1 MSRLA
6 LRAGVVADAAAIAS
20 VFTRSRQL
28 LSFLPNLYSADEDF
42 AFWRDHVLPKEQV
55 TVALLDDRIVGV
67 LAADDLFVDHLYV
80 DPSCVGQGV
89 GTVLLM
95 DIQAQRDQ
103 LQLWC
108 FEQNT
113 GARRFYEQ
121 HGFVGVETTDGSG
134 NEEKCR
140 DIRYLWQRHHPA
152 SS

>member
-1 MSRLA
+1 M
-6 LRAGVVADAAAIAS
+6 LRTGVVADAAAIAS

-28 LSFLPNLYSADEDF
+28 LSFLPNLHTADEDF
-42 AFWRDHVLPKEQV
+42 TFWRDHVLPKEQV

-80 DPSCVGQGV
+80 DPSCIGQGV
-89 GTVLLM
+89 GTTLLM

-108 FEQNT
+108 FARNT
-113 GARRFYEQ
+113 GARRFYER
-121 HGFVGVETTDGSG
+121 HGFVGVEMTDGSG
-134 NEEKCR
+134 NEEKCP